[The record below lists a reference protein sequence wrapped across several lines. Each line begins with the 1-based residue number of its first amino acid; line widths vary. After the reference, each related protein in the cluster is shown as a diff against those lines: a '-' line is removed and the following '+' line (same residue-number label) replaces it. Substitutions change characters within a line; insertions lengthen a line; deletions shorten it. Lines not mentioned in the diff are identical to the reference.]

1 MKRFMT
7 VLLVLSLFKMG
18 TAIAATPSSVTDT
31 SRIVFGIGKVSKTG
45 LNPVLTI
52 IRGKDGT
59 RGLRGI
65 QGIPGIP
72 GIPGAQ
78 GPKGDKG
85 DPGQQGEQGASGGSG
100 AAGAPGASAFDIFKK
115 NNPGSTL
122 TETQWL
128 ASIASGATDT
138 SFGSGTFTAGAC
150 DTSMSA
156 DFDAHFSAGV
166 FTLNAITLD
175 DVASTCSN
183 ITAIIYFTMNKNS
196 GTGLGPYSLGDQV
209 ACTFNIGSIP
219 TGTSATIVIDRNDA
233 NCRNRG
239 PNPTDND
246 PGIDM
251 GNDLRKIG
259 AGDFEAA
266 IGLELD

>member
-1 MKRFMT
+1 MKRLMT

-18 TAIAATPSSVTDT
+18 TAIAATPSSETDT

-52 IRGKDGT
+52 IRGKDGA

-85 DPGQQGEQGASGGSG
+85 DPGQRGEQGASGSSG
-100 AAGAPGASAFDIFKK
+100 AAGAPGAAGASAFEIFKK

-196 GTGLGPYSLGDQV
+196 GSGLGPYSSGDEV
-209 ACTFNIGSIP
+209 ACSFNIGSIP
-219 TGTSATIVIDRNDA
+219 TGTSATIVVNRNDA
-233 NCRNRG
+233 TCRNETTST
-239 PNPTDND
+239 N
-246 PGIDM
+246 M

-259 AGDFEAA
+259 AGDFAAA

>member
-7 VLLVLSLFKMG
+7 LLLVLSIFKVG
-18 TAIAATPSSVTDT
+18 TAFAATPTTENDT
-31 SRIVFGIGKVSKTG
+31 ARIVFGIGKTSKTG

-52 IRGKDGT
+52 IRGKDGA

-65 QGIPGIP
+65 QGIPGI
-72 GIPGAQ
+72 Q
-78 GPKGDKG
+78 GPKGDQG
-85 DPGQQGEQGASGGSG
+85 SPGEKGEQGSSGGS
-100 AAGAPGASAFDIFKK
+100 GAPGASAYDIFKK
-115 NNPGSTL
+115 NNPSTTL
-122 TETQWL
+122 SETQWL
-128 ASIASGATDT
+128 ASIAAGATDT

-150 DTSMSA
+150 DTSISA

-183 ITAIIYFTMNKNS
+183 VIATIHFTMNTNS
-196 GTGLGPYSLGDQV
+196 GAGLGPYSAGDDV
-209 ACTFNIGSIP
+209 SCTFTIGSIP
-219 TGTSATIVIDRNDA
+219 AGTSSTVIV
-233 NCRNRG
+233 NRG
-239 PNPTDND
+239 DAACSNGNTS
-246 PGIDM
+246 M